1 MLNEIFNLDK
11 ILETFNYIFWFFILN
26 LLFWIL
32 NIPLILFFVFVG
44 ISGIP
49 TYFPLFLVCLIPV
62 MPSFTI
68 ILYCMNK
75 FYKTKNISIIND
87 FWKGFKLNF
96 GQGLI
101 VWCIELVAIF
111 LIFTNINF
119 FSSVANSFVIPALF
133 ICLLILILAMTPYL
147 FLIISRF
154 SMTSLEVLRLSF
166 ILTFTRPILTI
177 TNFLLFLVALV
188 IFEIN
193 PALVILFVS
202 TLLGFA
208 LIFVNRVLLKELEDI
223 SKKNN

>member
-32 NIPLILFFVFVG
+32 NIPFILFFVFIG

-49 TYFPLFLVCLIPV
+49 TYLPLFLVCLIPI
-62 MPSFTI
+62 MPSFTV

-75 FYKTKNISIIND
+75 FYKTKNIYIIRD
-87 FWKGFKLNF
+87 FCRGFKLNF
-96 GQGLI
+96 GQSFI
-101 VWCIELVAIF
+101 IWCIELIAIF
-111 LIFTNINF
+111 LISTNIKF
-119 FSSVANSFVIPALF
+119 FSVVENSFVIPALF
-133 ICLLILILAMTPYL
+133 IGLLILILVMTPYI

-154 SMTSLEVLRLSF
+154 SMTSLQILRLSF
-166 ILTFTRPILTI
+166 ILVFTRPILTI
-177 TNFLLFLVALV
+177 TNFLLFLVFLV

-193 PALVILFVS
+193 PALVILFIS
-202 TLLGFA
+202 TLLGFS
-208 LIFVNRVLLKELEDI
+208 LIFVNKTLFNELEDI

>member
-32 NIPLILFFVFVG
+32 NIPLILFFVFIG
-44 ISGIP
+44 ISGIS

-75 FYKTKNISIIND
+75 LYKTKNISVVHD
-87 FWKGFKLNF
+87 FCKGFKLNF

-101 VWCIELVAIF
+101 VWCVELIAIF

-119 FSSVANSFVIPALF
+119 FSVVANSFIIPALF

-154 SMTSLEVLRLSF
+154 SMTSLQVLRLSF

-177 TNFLLFLVALV
+177 TNFLLILVSLV

-193 PALVILFVS
+193 PALVILFIS

-208 LIFVNRVLLKELEDI
+208 LIFVNRVLLNELEDI